1 MNNEEKILAILEQ
14 MQMEQQKTNAR
25 LDKLEQGQAD
35 MKTEM
40 ADMKTEIADV
50 KTEMA
55 ARFAQVD
62 ARFDKVADRFAQ
74 VDARFDRLEFQAK
87 ELWKDVNTALDKI
100 DEHEKEFHSAG

>member
-40 ADMKTEIADV
+40 D
-50 KTEMA
+50 
-55 ARFAQVD
+55 ARFAQMD
-62 ARFDKVADRFAQ
+62 TRFDKVDDRFAQ
-74 VDARFDRLEFQAK
+74 VDARFDRLEFQVK